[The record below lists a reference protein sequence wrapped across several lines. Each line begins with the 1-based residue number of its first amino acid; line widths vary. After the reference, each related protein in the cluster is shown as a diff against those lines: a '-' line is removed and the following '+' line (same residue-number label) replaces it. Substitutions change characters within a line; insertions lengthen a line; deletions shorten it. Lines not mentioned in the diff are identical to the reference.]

1 MSNSNETNES
11 TPAPSILAPL
21 KLPAYRRLF
30 GGQVF
35 TDLSNW
41 LDYTALIV
49 LLVYF
54 WGHGPGAIAA
64 LMVTIGIPWVF
75 IGPLVS
81 VWVDRWPRR
90 TLMIYLVLIKL
101 LVVIGFIFA
110 PNLYVLL
117 PLIFL
122 RGVLGVM
129 LVPARQGAIRSIVPE
144 ELLPGAVTLGE
155 LSMRLTQV
163 LAPAIGGVVVAKTS
177 PQVVFTS
184 ELAILA
190 IAAIF
195 LMRLPRLD
203 NEPNPKDKEKGS
215 FWAEFNE
222 GLQHIKSRRILAT
235 AILLL
240 ATGFFMIFLYDGM
253 LALWAKGIDL
263 GESSYGLL
271 MSAIGFGN
279 IVGAIVA
286 GQFAF
291 WRKNPLQFIV
301 LAAIFLGLINVAI
314 GFGGLGYISS
324 QTAVWVLAFLLFG
337 IVGAA
342 ATVPFGYIL
351 QTETPN
357 HLMGRVSGV
366 ASAISNGSMLAAPAI
381 GAALAKFIG
390 VGGVFAAAGALMTV
404 MALIVLLILPRLVAG
419 HQPLVQSDNASQSL

>member
-1 MSNSNETNES
+1 MSDTNTAS
-11 TPAPSILAPL
+11 PSILAPL
-21 KLPAYRRLF
+21 KLRPFRLLF

-41 LDYTALIV
+41 LDFTALTV
-49 LLVYF
+49 LLVYV
-54 WGHGPGAIAA
+54 WQHGPEAIAA
-64 LMVTIGIPWVF
+64 LMITVGIPWVF

-81 VWVDRWPRR
+81 VWVDRLPRR
-90 TLMIYLVLIKL
+90 PLMIYLVLAKL
-101 LVVIGFIFA
+101 LVTAGFLFA

-144 ELLPGAVTLGE
+144 QLLPGAVTLGE
-155 LSMRLTQV
+155 LSTRLTQV
-163 LAPAIGGVVVAKTS
+163 LAPVLGGVIVAYSS
-177 PQVVFTS
+177 PQVVFGV
-184 ELAILA
+184 ELVILI

-195 LMRLPRLD
+195 LMRLPRLQ
-203 NEPNPKDKEKGS
+203 NEPNRENREKTS
-215 FWAEFNE
+215 FWAEFGE
-222 GLQHIKSRRILAT
+222 GLQHIRSRRILAM

-240 ATGFFMIFLYDGM
+240 GVGFFMIFLYDGM
-253 LALWAKGIDL
+253 LALWAKGIGL

-301 LAAIFLGLINVAI
+301 IAAVFLGLINILI
-314 GFGGLGYISS
+314 GFGGLGHVVTHVSL
-324 QTAVWVLAFLLFG
+324 WVLTFLVFG
-337 IVGAA
+337 VVGAA

-390 VGGVFAAAGALMTV
+390 VGGVFAAAGALMTLI
-404 MALIVLLILPRLVAG
+404 ALCVLVVLPRLVAG
-419 HQPLVQSDNASQSL
+419 HKPLVQPDGESASVS